1 MIPVCEP
8 VIGEPEVESVTQ
20 CLAKGWVSAFGEPVS
35 EFERTWASYCGAR
48 HGIAVS
54 SGTAALQ
61 VAVEALDL
69 GRGDE
74 VILPSFTIISCALA
88 IVRAGAT
95 PVVVDCDPETYCL
108 DPQLVRAAV
117 TDKTRAIMV
126 VHMYGHPADMD
137 PLHQLASEYGLAIV
151 EDAAQAHG
159 AEYLSRADAGGGWRP
174 TGNLGT
180 VGAFSFFAN
189 KLVTTGEGGMVLTDS
204 DEIAERCRRLRNLDM
219 GPRRFH
225 HERLAYNFR
234 LTSMQAALGLAQIER
249 LPSTLGK
256 KREIARYYRELLADV
271 AGVLP
276 SAVRPWA
283 RSNFW
288 MNALVLD
295 DDVGIDA
302 FELGRR
308 LADVGV
314 ETRPYFKGIHEQ
326 PAFTAAGLFEGVE
339 LPITER
345 LHRRGLYLP
354 SGAALTHA
362 DIENVVASVRS
373 CLA

>member
-1 MIPVCEP
+1 
-8 VIGEPEVESVTQ
+8 
-20 CLAKGWVSAFGEPVS
+20 
-35 EFERTWASYCGAR
+35 
-48 HGIAVS
+48 
-54 SGTAALQ
+54 
-61 VAVEALDL
+61 
-69 GRGDE
+69 
-74 VILPSFTIISCALA
+74 
-88 IVRAGAT
+88 
-95 PVVVDCDPETYCL
+95 
-108 DPQLVRAAV
+108 
-117 TDKTRAIMV
+117 
-126 VHMYGHPADMD
+126 
-137 PLHQLASEYGLAIV
+137 
-151 EDAAQAHG
+151 
-159 AEYLSRADAGGGWRP
+159 
-174 TGNLGT
+174 
-180 VGAFSFFAN
+180 
-189 KLVTTGEGGMVLTDS
+189 
-204 DEIAERCRRLRNLDM
+204 
-219 GPRRFH
+219 
-225 HERLAYNFR
+225 
-234 LTSMQAALGLAQIER
+234 MQAALGLAQIER

-308 LADVGV
+308 LADLGI